1 MDHCKE
7 RTPVKIVTV
16 QRPVLERQLLMYE
29 LVMGGPRPDKT
40 VGLEGVPDVQGGAR
54 KSAPLRLDWWAR
66 AFF

>member
-1 MDHCKE
+1 
-7 RTPVKIVTV
+7 
-16 QRPVLERQLLMYE
+16 MYE

-66 AFF
+66 AFFLKFLKFSALGKVLA